1 MAAYK
6 DTERG
11 TWYVSFHYYDWT
23 GKNKRKLKR
32 GFKTRKEA
40 LEWEQHFRMK
50 EAADLD
56 MSFEDFVQAY
66 TRDMQPK
73 LKENTWNTKE
83 TIIRNKL
90 LPYFKDKK
98 MKDINPADI
107 IQWQNIMIGIKNK
120 DGTPLKPT
128 YLKTIQS
135 ELSALFNHAVRF
147 YDLKEYLS
155 KTILSGVRP
164 EELEILRLLLEQKSI
179 SINDFKRFVNEKYDR
194 NITNN
199 QVDYAIDVLQ
209 GKFVSNDNEYQK
221 YKNIEVISNDHNNFI
236 TRMLCYEER
245 LRHDEF
251 RQMVEDIIRVGLTRY
266 EDKFM
271 KTDEIESPFVLYEKY
286 SRRDVSLL
294 MNCGKDL
301 SSVMFGM
308 KRIVDD
314 VFIFV
319 TYHKEK
325 SDDERN
331 YVDGKPDYAD
341 AFEDNM
347 IFRWDSKIGMGI
359 ESNYMKEVTTA
370 PRKHLLVKKSDAE
383 SNFYYMG
390 TFDILD
396 VEEDQKEDNKGIL
409 KKICKVVVKMH
420 HPVRDDLL
428 CYLQSTIK
436 EN

>member
-1 MAAYK
+1 MK
-6 DTERG
+6 SIIKES
-11 TWYVSFHYYDWT
+11 YVSLKNRLGKIPSLYDFYIHNEVDPLVII
-23 GKNKRKLKR
+23 KEY
-32 GFKTRKEA
+32 KTYFQF
-40 LEWEQHFRMK
+40 LESVEKANYSCTLSEEEKM
-50 EAADLD
+50 
-56 MSFEDFVQAY
+56 
-66 TRDMQPK
+66 
-73 LKENTWNTKE
+73 
-83 TIIRNKL
+83 II
-90 LPYFKDKK
+90 
-98 MKDINPADI
+98 
-107 IQWQNIMIGIKNK
+107 
-120 DGTPLKPT
+120 
-128 YLKTIQS
+128 
-135 ELSALFNHAVRF
+135 
-147 YDLKEYLS
+147 EYLS

-370 PRKHLLVKKSDAE
+370 PRKHLLVKKSDTE

-396 VEEDQKEDNKGIL
+396 VKEDQKEDNKGIL